1 MINDQRSGQLEHVFM
16 KIVVC
21 VCVSVW
27 ERVCVCLRE
36 RQCVWVCV
44 RERESIFIAS
54 ISFTCMEENAFAN
67 GSYQYMFTE
76 ENTFGGAPCL
86 FIILGNNTLWKQP
99 VSVYAYRREY
109 ILRWCMS
116 VCAHIRIYIW
126 GGVCLLV
133 LTEEYTFESGHYQFI
148 LVSKCS
154 LYTFYNNPA
163 PLNGSMQFHYCT
175 DSNPG
180 TGADDT
186 FVLERGV
193 WRNATWPS
201 HSRPAVA
208 ASARHFQICFSPLT
222 FWPLVCLPTL
232 CLPSPF
238 YALSY
243 V

>member
-1 MINDQRSGQLEHVFM
+1 M
-16 KIVVC
+16 C
-21 VCVSVW
+21 VCLCER

-154 LYTFYNNPA
+154 LYLWASVLCIRFTIIP
-163 PLNGSMQFHYCT
+163 PRLT
-175 DSNPG
+175 DQCNFI
-180 TGADDT
+180 T
-186 FVLERGV
+186 VLIVTREPEQTTLLFWSAACGV
-193 WRNATWPS
+193 TPHGLHTANR
-201 HSRPAVA
+201 
-208 ASARHFQICFSPLT
+208 Q
-222 FWPLVCLPTL
+222 
-232 CLPSPF
+232 
-238 YALSY
+238 
-243 V
+243 